1 MIEVTI
7 KAAQRVAGLVPG
19 AVVTVEKT
27 DRIEKLIAQGRVE
40 VVDAD
45 GRAIDQDPLPTG
57 SFAPADD
64 PADAAA
70 TGLAAA
76 QADAQEQA
84 SASGRRK
91 KPTGDAG

>member
-1 MIEVTI
+1 MTEVTI
-7 KAAQRVAGLVPG
+7 KAAQRVAGLLPG

-27 DRIEKLIAQGRVE
+27 ERIEKLIAQGRVE

-64 PADAAA
+64 PVGADGA
-70 TGLAAA
+70 TKTAD
-76 QADAQEQA
+76 QAP
-84 SASGRRK
+84 ASGRRK
-91 KPTGDAG
+91 KPTGDAS